1 MGAVVAVPY
10 AFSAVARR
18 YLRAGQNG
26 TGHGGVLVGMRKRH
40 PTPADAE
47 FAAFVGSN
55 YPRLLHLADLL
66 TGDRGVAEDLLQT
79 VLTRTYLRWSAVRQ
93 GNPFG
98 YVRAGLVNARTDWLR
113 RGRHR
118 ERPSAAP
125 PDPRTSPDHAT
136 QIAGRDAIQR
146 AMSGLTPR
154 ERSVVVLRYFEDL
167 TESEIART
175 LGVAPG
181 TVKSTCARALSK
193 LRVSPQLALA
203 DRKALP

>member
-1 MGAVVAVPY
+1 
-10 AFSAVARR
+10 
-18 YLRAGQNG
+18 
-26 TGHGGVLVGMRKRH
+26 MRKRH

-47 FAAFVGSN
+47 FASFVGSH

-79 VLTRTYLRWSAVRQ
+79 VLTRTYVRWSAVRQ
-93 GNPFG
+93 DNPLG

-118 ERPSAAP
+118 ERPSPSP
-125 PDPRTSPDHAT
+125 PDPRTSPDHAA

-146 AMSGLTPR
+146 ALSALTAR

-181 TVKSTCARALSK
+181 TVKSTCARALTK
-193 LRVSPQLALA
+193 LRVSPELALADLA

>member
-1 MGAVVAVPY
+1 VAAVG
-10 AFSAVARR
+10 S
-18 YLRAGQNG
+18 
-26 TGHGGVLVGMRKRH
+26 VLVGMRKRH
-40 PTPADAE
+40 PSTADAE
-47 FAAFVGSN
+47 FASFVGSN

-66 TGDRGVAEDLLQT
+66 IGDRGVAEDLLQS

-93 GNPFG
+93 GNPLG
-98 YVRAGLVNARTDWLR
+98 YVRAGLVNARADWLR

-118 ERPSAAP
+118 ETPSPSP
-125 PDPRTSPDHAT
+125 PDPRTGPDHAT
-136 QIAGRDAIQR
+136 EIAGRDAIQR
-146 AMSGLTPR
+146 ALSGLTPR

-181 TVKSTCARALSK
+181 TVKSACARALTK
-193 LRVSPQLALA
+193 LRVSPQLALT